1 MLLMKYEKDFFCIFV
16 TYKLIAK
23 NVMNENLKAI
33 ANSFAEEYCSDAIYP
48 AHLFKAI
55 LHKEIGLVHF
65 IESELDKDYFYLQ
78 DWADVQMQLSPRA
91 VRPMRDLEYSDE
103 SVAVLDEAENYKVKF
118 DLEETTDVCVLAAL
132 VTPGVGFSF
141 DQLKTLPLTP
151 SDISAKM
158 GGGVNVEAP
167 YMEGAELTK
176 KTGAAGGGKGSLAKY
191 CVDKT
196 AVARAGNLDNVIG
209 FEKEIAII
217 YEILGRKTK
226 ANLLIT
232 GEAGV
237 GKTSL
242 VNGFVRELAADHVPG
257 FLSGAVAYELDT
269 AALGGDAQYKGEVE
283 DRFKNVITEIANLP
297 NAVLII
303 ESIDKLFDKQGSLFG
318 ASSILKNE
326 LSKGRLQLLATSSI
340 DGYTKNIE
348 TDKEMTSKLEK
359 ITVEEPTADLTLRIL
374 KGALPAYEEYHGLKV
389 DETVM
394 GDAIRLAKR
403 YLTEKS
409 LPDSAF
415 DLIDRT
421 MAQVKTM
428 NDLTGN
434 IIDEL
439 KGKLEAIKASAEG
452 KDKADEGLMKEL
464 DWLNYEL
471 FNKVSCILLAG
482 VDSDTDFSKIA
493 TIQER
498 IDFLAGILDKL
509 TELSAEQRSELKSD
523 DLSAVV
529 AKQTGIPLGKVQ
541 TKERDR
547 LMGAEDTLKKRV
559 VGQDHAVKK
568 VLDAVYEAHSGL
580 SKKGQPMG
588 SFFFLGPT
596 GTGKTELAKA
606 LATFLFGDESA
617 LIRFD
622 MSEFKEEHSVA
633 LLYGAPPGYV
643 GYEEGGLL
651 VNKIRQNPYA
661 VVLFDE
667 IEKAHKSVFD
677 LFLQILDEGKLHDR
691 LGRVGDFSNA
701 LILFT
706 SNIGAQT
713 IVDKFN
719 AGIIPENN
727 ELMDIMQGYFRP
739 EFLARL
745 TEIVPFSPITDKTV
759 TKIFDIHLKGL
770 LKLLEEQNIELTLTP
785 EAREKIALRGYNQ
798 QYGARPVLGI
808 IRKELRHPISKMMI
822 AGRVKTGDK
831 ILVEADK
838 DGQAVFVVNG
848 EKMEAPTKK
857 ADEPAEPEKKAAKK
871 K

>member
-1 MLLMKYEKDFFCIFV
+1 MTDQ
-16 TYKLIAK
+16 
-23 NVMNENLKAI
+23 LKTI

-55 LHKEIGLVHF
+55 LHKDMELIHF
-65 IESELDKDYFYLQ
+65 IETELDKDYYYLQ
-78 DWADVQMQLSPRA
+78 DWADVQMQLAPRA
-91 VRPMRDLEYSDE
+91 VRPMRDLDLSDE
-103 SVAVLDEAENYKVKF
+103 SVAVMEEAENYKVKF
-118 DLEETTDVCVLAAL
+118 DLDEATPVCVLASL

-158 GGGVNVEAP
+158 AKGASVEAP
-167 YMEGAELTK
+167 YMEGAELK
-176 KTGAAGGGKGSLAKY
+176 KSTPAKGKGNLAKY
-191 CVDKT
+191 CIDKT
-196 AVARAGNLDNVIG
+196 AVARAGNLDKVIG
-209 FEKEIAII
+209 FDKEIAVI

-232 GEAGV
+232 GESGV

-242 VNGFVRELAADHVPG
+242 VNGFVSRLAADEAPS
-257 FLSGAVAYELDT
+257 FLNGAIAYELDT

-283 DRFKNVITEIANLP
+283 DRFKNIINEVEALP

-303 ESIDKLFDKQGSLFG
+303 EQIDKLFDKQGALFG
-318 ASSILKNE
+318 CSTLLKNE
-326 LSKGRLQLLATSSI
+326 LSKGRLQLLCTSSI

-348 TDKEMTSKLEK
+348 TDKEMTSNIEK
-359 ITVEEPTADLTLRIL
+359 ISIDEPDTAVTLSIL
-374 KGALPAYEEYHGLKV
+374 QGIMPAYEAYHHLTV
-389 DETVM
+389 DETVL
-394 GDAIRLAKR
+394 DEAIRLAKR
-403 YLTEKS
+403 YLTEKC
-409 LPDSAF
+409 LPASAI
-415 DLIDRT
+415 DLLDRT
-421 MAQVKTM
+421 MSHVK
-428 NDLTGN
+428 
-434 IIDEL
+434 IE
-439 KGKLEAIKASAEG
+439 K
-452 KDKADEGLMKEL
+452 
-464 DWLNYEL
+464 
-471 FNKVSCILLAG
+471 
-482 VDSDTDFSKIA
+482 
-493 TIQER
+493 
-498 IDFLAGILDKL
+498 
-509 TELSAEQRSELKSD
+509 
-523 DLSAVV
+523 DLSDEKTDALLSEDLSGTV
-529 AKQTGIPLGKVQ
+529 ARQTGIPLGKVQ
-541 TKERDR
+541 TQERDR
-547 LMGAEDTLKKRV
+547 LMSGEETLKKRV

-568 VLDAVYEAHSGL
+568 VLDAVYEARSGL

-596 GTGKTELAKA
+596 GTGKTELSKA
-606 LATFLFGDESA
+606 LAEFLFGDESA

-651 VNKIRQNPYA
+651 VNKIRQTPYS

-713 IVDKFN
+713 IVEKFN
-719 AGIIPENN
+719 SGIIPENN

-759 TKIFDIHLKGL
+759 AQIFDIHMKGL
-770 LKLLEEQNIELTLTP
+770 LKLLDEQNITLELTP
-785 EAREKIALRGYNQ
+785 EARQTIALRGYNQ
-798 QYGARPVLGI
+798 QYGARPILGI

-822 AGRVKTGDK
+822 SGKVKPGDH
-831 ILVEADK
+831 IIVDLDK
-838 DGQAVFVVNG
+838 EGNPDIKVK
-848 EKMEAPTKK
+848 E
-857 ADEPAEPEKKAAKK
+857 
-871 K
+871 

>member
-1 MLLMKYEKDFFCIFV
+1 MTDQ
-16 TYKLIAK
+16 
-23 NVMNENLKAI
+23 LKTI
-33 ANSFAEEYCSDAIYP
+33 ANSFAEEHCSDAIYP

-55 LHKEIGLVHF
+55 LHKEMGLVHF
-65 IESELDKDYFYLQ
+65 IETELDKDYYYLQ
-78 DWADVQMQLSPRA
+78 DWADVQMQLAPRA
-91 VRPMRDLEYSDE
+91 VRPMRDLELSDE
-103 SVAVLDEAENYKVKF
+103 SVAVMDEAENYKVKF
-118 DLEETTDVCVLAAL
+118 NLDEATPVCILASL

-158 GGGVNVEAP
+158 GGGANVEAP
-167 YMEGAELTK
+167 SMANTELK
-176 KTGAAGGGKGSLAKY
+176 KSTPVKGGKGAIAKY
-191 CVDKT
+191 CTDKT
-196 AVARAGNLDNVIG
+196 AIARAGNLDNVVG
-209 FEKEIAII
+209 FEKEIGII

-257 FLSGAVAYELDT
+257 FLSGAIAYELET

-283 DRFKNVITEIANLP
+283 DRFKNIINEVEALP

-303 ESIDKLFDKQGSLFG
+303 EKIDKLFDKQGSLYG
-318 ASSILKNE
+318 CSTLLKNE
-326 LSKGRLQLLATSSI
+326 LSKGRLQLLCTSSI

-348 TDKEMTSKLEK
+348 TDKEMVSNLEK
-359 ITVEEPTADLTLRIL
+359 ITVEEPTVDKTMEIL
-374 KGALPAYEEYHGLKV
+374 KGIMPAYEEYHGLTL

-394 GDAIRLAKR
+394 SESIRLAKR

-409 LPDSAF
+409 LPASAI

-421 MAQVKTM
+421 MSHVKVE
-428 NDLTGN
+428 NDLG
-434 IIDEL
+434 DE
-439 KGKLEAIKASAEG
+439 
-452 KDKADEGLMKEL
+452 
-464 DWLNYEL
+464 
-471 FNKVSCILLAG
+471 
-482 VDSDTDFSKIA
+482 
-493 TIQER
+493 
-498 IDFLAGILDKL
+498 
-509 TELSAEQRSELKSD
+509 EQKHTELKSE
-523 DLSAVV
+523 DLTAVV

-541 TKERDR
+541 TGERER
-547 LMGAEDTLKKRV
+547 LMGGEETLKKRV

-568 VLDAVYEAHSGL
+568 VLDAVYESRSGL

-596 GTGKTELAKA
+596 GTGKTELSKA
-606 LATFLFGDESA
+606 LAEFLFGDESA
-617 LIRFD
+617 LLRFD

-651 VNKIRQNPYA
+651 VNKIRQTPYS

-706 SNIGAQT
+706 SNIGAKD
-713 IVDKFN
+713 IVAKFN
-719 AGIIPENN
+719 SGEVPENN

-745 TEIVPFSPITDKTV
+745 TEIVPFSPITNKTV
-759 TKIFDIHLKGL
+759 TAIFDIHMKGL
-770 LKLLEEQNIELTLTP
+770 LKLLAEQDITLELTP
-785 EAREKIALRGYNQ
+785 EARQTIALRGFNQ

-822 AGRVKTGDK
+822 AGKIKPGDH
-831 ILVEADK
+831 IVVSVDK
-838 DGQAVFVVNG
+838 DGNPDIQV
-848 EKMEAPTKK
+848 KT
-857 ADEPAEPEKKAAKK
+857 
-871 K
+871 

>member
-1 MLLMKYEKDFFCIFV
+1 
-16 TYKLIAK
+16 
-23 NVMNENLKAI
+23 MNDQLETI

-48 AHLFKAI
+48 SHLFKAI
-55 LHKEIGLVHF
+55 LHKDMGLVHF
-65 IESELDKDYFYLQ
+65 IETELNKDYYYLQ
-78 DWADVQMQLSPRA
+78 DWADVQIQLSPRA
-91 VRPMRDLEYSDE
+91 VRPMRGLELSDE
-103 SVAVLDEAENYKVKF
+103 SQAVMEEAENYQVKF
-118 DLEETTDVCVLAAL
+118 NLDEVTPICILASL

-151 SDISAKM
+151 SDISAKI
-158 GGGVNVEAP
+158 GSGANVEAP
-167 YMEGAELTK
+167 YMDGAELK
-176 KTGAAGGGKGSLAKY
+176 KSTPAKSKGNLAKY
-191 CVDKT
+191 CIDKT
-196 AVARAGNLDNVIG
+196 AVARSGNIDPVIG
-209 FEKEIAII
+209 FEKEISII
-217 YEILGRKTK
+217 FEILGRKTK

-242 VNGFVRELAADHVPG
+242 VNGFVTRLAADDVPS
-257 FLSGAVAYELDT
+257 FLSGALAYELDT

-283 DRFKNVITEIANLP
+283 DRFKNVIKEVEDLP

-303 ESIDKLFDKQGSLFG
+303 EQIDKLFDKQGSLFG
-318 ASSILKNE
+318 CSTLLKNE
-326 LSKGRLQLLATSSI
+326 LSKGRLQLLCTSSI

-348 TDKEMTSKLEK
+348 TDKEMTSNIEK
-359 ITVEEPTADLTLRIL
+359 ISIEEPDTALTLTIL
-374 KGALPAYEEYHGLKV
+374 QGVIPAYEDYHHLTT
-389 DETVM
+389 D
-394 GDAIRLAKR
+394 DALLNESIRLAKR

-409 LPDSAF
+409 LPASAI
-415 DLIDRT
+415 DLLDRT
-421 MAQVKTM
+421 MSHVK
-428 NDLTGN
+428 
-434 IIDEL
+434 IE
-439 KGKLEAIKASAEG
+439 K
-452 KDKADEGLMKEL
+452 
-464 DWLNYEL
+464 
-471 FNKVSCILLAG
+471 
-482 VDSDTDFSKIA
+482 
-493 TIQER
+493 
-498 IDFLAGILDKL
+498 
-509 TELSAEQRSELKSD
+509 
-523 DLSAVV
+523 DLSADKTDALLCEDLSASV
-529 AKQTGIPLGKVQ
+529 ARQTGIPLGKVQ
-541 TKERDR
+541 TQERDR
-547 LMGAEDTLKKRV
+547 LMGGEESLKKRV

-568 VLDAVYEAHSGL
+568 VLDAVYEARSGL

-596 GTGKTELAKA
+596 GTGKTELSKA
-606 LATFLFGDESA
+606 LAEFLFGDESA
-617 LIRFD
+617 LLRFD

-651 VNKIRQNPYA
+651 VNKIRQNPYS

-713 IVDKFN
+713 IVERFN
-719 AGIIPENN
+719 SGVIPENN

-759 TKIFDIHLKGL
+759 TQIFDIHMKGL
-770 LKLLEEQNIELTLTP
+770 LKLLDEQDITLELTP
-785 EAREKIALRGYNQ
+785 EARQTIALRGYNQ

-822 AGRVKTGDK
+822 AGIIKPGDHIVVSLDEAGNPEIKVK
-831 ILVEADK
+831 E
-838 DGQAVFVVNG
+838 
-848 EKMEAPTKK
+848 
-857 ADEPAEPEKKAAKK
+857 
-871 K
+871 

>member
-1 MLLMKYEKDFFCIFV
+1 MTDQ
-16 TYKLIAK
+16 
-23 NVMNENLKAI
+23 LKTI

-55 LHKEIGLVHF
+55 LHKDMELIHF
-65 IESELDKDYFYLQ
+65 IETELDKDYYYLQ
-78 DWADVQMQLSPRA
+78 DWADVQMQLAPRA
-91 VRPMRDLEYSDE
+91 VRPMRDLDLSDE
-103 SVAVLDEAENYKVKF
+103 SVAVMEEAENYKVKF
-118 DLEETTDVCVLAAL
+118 DLDEATPVCVLASL

-158 GGGVNVEAP
+158 AKGASVEAP
-167 YMEGAELTK
+167 YMEGAELK
-176 KTGAAGGGKGSLAKY
+176 KSTSAKGKGNLAKY
-191 CVDKT
+191 CIDKT
-196 AVARAGNLDNVIG
+196 AVARAGNLDKVIG
-209 FEKEIAII
+209 FDKEIAVI

-232 GEAGV
+232 GESGV

-242 VNGFVRELAADHVPG
+242 VNGFVSRLAADEAPS
-257 FLSGAVAYELDT
+257 FLNGAIAYELDT

-283 DRFKNVITEIANLP
+283 DRFKNIINEVEALP

-303 ESIDKLFDKQGSLFG
+303 EQIDKLFDKQGALFG
-318 ASSILKNE
+318 CSTLLKNE
-326 LSKGRLQLLATSSI
+326 LSKGRLQLLCTSSI

-348 TDKEMTSKLEK
+348 TDKEMTSNIEK
-359 ITVEEPTADLTLRIL
+359 ISIDEPDTAVTLSIL
-374 KGALPAYEEYHGLKV
+374 QGIMPAYEAYHHLTV
-389 DETVM
+389 DETVL
-394 GDAIRLAKR
+394 DEAIRLAKR
-403 YLTEKS
+403 YLTEKC
-409 LPDSAF
+409 LPASAI
-415 DLIDRT
+415 DLLDRT
-421 MAQVKTM
+421 MSHVK
-428 NDLTGN
+428 
-434 IIDEL
+434 IE
-439 KGKLEAIKASAEG
+439 K
-452 KDKADEGLMKEL
+452 
-464 DWLNYEL
+464 
-471 FNKVSCILLAG
+471 
-482 VDSDTDFSKIA
+482 
-493 TIQER
+493 
-498 IDFLAGILDKL
+498 
-509 TELSAEQRSELKSD
+509 
-523 DLSAVV
+523 DLSDEKTDALLSEDLSGTV
-529 AKQTGIPLGKVQ
+529 ARQTGIPLGKVQ
-541 TKERDR
+541 TQERDR
-547 LMGAEDTLKKRV
+547 LMSGEETLKKRV

-568 VLDAVYEAHSGL
+568 VLDAVYEARSGL

-596 GTGKTELAKA
+596 GTGKTELSKA
-606 LATFLFGDESA
+606 LAEFLFGDESA

-651 VNKIRQNPYA
+651 VNKIRQSPYS

-713 IVDKFN
+713 IVEKFN
-719 AGIIPENN
+719 SGIIPENN

-759 TKIFDIHLKGL
+759 AQIFDIHMKGL
-770 LKLLEEQNIELTLTP
+770 LKLLDEQNITLELTP
-785 EAREKIALRGYNQ
+785 EARQTIALRGYNQ
-798 QYGARPVLGI
+798 QYGARPILGI

-822 AGRVKTGDK
+822 SGKVKPGDH
-831 ILVEADK
+831 IIVDLDK
-838 DGQAVFVVNG
+838 EGNPDIKVK
-848 EKMEAPTKK
+848 E
-857 ADEPAEPEKKAAKK
+857 
-871 K
+871 

>member
-1 MLLMKYEKDFFCIFV
+1 MNA
-16 TYKLIAK
+16 KLK
-23 NVMNENLKAI
+23 SI

-78 DWADVQMQLSPRA
+78 DWADVQMQLAPRA
-91 VRPMRDLEYSDE
+91 VRPMRDLEYSAE
-103 SVAVLDEAENYKVKF
+103 AQAVIEEAENYQVKF
-118 DLEETTDVCVLAAL
+118 NLDECTDVCVLASL
-132 VTPGVGFSF
+132 VTPGVGFTF

-158 GGGVNVEAP
+158 GGGANVEAP

-176 KTGAAGGGKGSLAKY
+176 HTPAAGGGKGSLSKY

-196 AVARAGNLDNVIG
+196 AIARAGNLDNVIG
-209 FEKEIAII
+209 FEKEISVI

-283 DRFKNVITEIANLP
+283 DRFKNVINEVEALP

-359 ITVEEPTADLTLRIL
+359 ITVEEPTADLSLRIL
-374 KGALPAYEEYHGLKV
+374 KGAIPAYEEYHGLTV
-389 DETVM
+389 DETVLS
-394 GDAIRLAKR
+394 DAIRLAKR

-434 IIDEL
+434 IITEL
-439 KGKLEAIKASAEG
+439 REKLDVIKASAEG

-498 IDFLAGILDKL
+498 VDFLAGILDKL
-509 TELSAEQRSELKSD
+509 TELSAEQRTDLKSD

-547 LMGAEDTLKKRV
+547 LMGAEETLKKRV

-568 VLDAVYEAHSGL
+568 VLDAVYEARSGL

-633 LLYGAPPGYV
+633 LLYG
-643 GYEEGGLL
+643 LL
-651 VNKIRQNPYA
+651 VNKIRQNPYS

-713 IVDKFN
+713 IVEKFN
-719 AGIIPENN
+719 SGIIPENN

-759 TKIFDIHLKGL
+759 AKIFDIHLKGL

-785 EAREKIALRGYNQ
+785 DARQAIALRGYNQ

-822 AGRVKTGDK
+822 AGKVKTGDK
-831 ILVEADK
+831 ILVEVDK
-838 DGQAVFVVNG
+838 DGQAVFVING
-848 EKMEAPTKK
+848 KREEKVAEKS
-857 ADEPAEPEKKAAKK
+857 ADPAEPVEKKTTKRE
-871 K
+871 

>member
-1 MLLMKYEKDFFCIFV
+1 MTDQ
-16 TYKLIAK
+16 
-23 NVMNENLKAI
+23 LKTI

-55 LHKEIGLVHF
+55 LHKDMELIHF
-65 IESELDKDYFYLQ
+65 IETELDKDYYYLQ
-78 DWADVQMQLSPRA
+78 DWADVQMQLAPRA
-91 VRPMRDLEYSDE
+91 VRPMRDLDLSDE
-103 SVAVLDEAENYKVKF
+103 SVAVMEEAENYKVKF
-118 DLEETTDVCVLAAL
+118 DLDEATPVCVLASL

-158 GGGVNVEAP
+158 AKGASVEAP
-167 YMEGAELTK
+167 YMEGAELK
-176 KTGAAGGGKGSLAKY
+176 KSTPAKGKGNLAKY
-191 CVDKT
+191 CIDKT
-196 AVARAGNLDNVIG
+196 AVARAGNLDKVIG
-209 FEKEIAII
+209 FDKEIAVI

-232 GEAGV
+232 GESGV

-242 VNGFVRELAADHVPG
+242 VNGFVSCLAADEAPS
-257 FLSGAVAYELDT
+257 FLNGAIAYELDT

-283 DRFKNVITEIANLP
+283 DRFKNIINEVEALP

-303 ESIDKLFDKQGSLFG
+303 EQIDKLFDKQGALFG
-318 ASSILKNE
+318 CSTLLKNE
-326 LSKGRLQLLATSSI
+326 LSKGRLQLLCTSSI

-348 TDKEMTSKLEK
+348 TDKEMTSNIEK
-359 ITVEEPTADLTLRIL
+359 ISIDEPDTAVTLSIL
-374 KGALPAYEEYHGLKV
+374 QGIMPAYEAYHHLTV
-389 DETVM
+389 DETVL
-394 GDAIRLAKR
+394 DEAIRLAKR
-403 YLTEKS
+403 YLTEKC
-409 LPDSAF
+409 LPASAI
-415 DLIDRT
+415 DLLDRT
-421 MAQVKTM
+421 MSHVK
-428 NDLTGN
+428 
-434 IIDEL
+434 IE
-439 KGKLEAIKASAEG
+439 K
-452 KDKADEGLMKEL
+452 
-464 DWLNYEL
+464 
-471 FNKVSCILLAG
+471 
-482 VDSDTDFSKIA
+482 
-493 TIQER
+493 
-498 IDFLAGILDKL
+498 
-509 TELSAEQRSELKSD
+509 
-523 DLSAVV
+523 DLSDEKTDALLSEDLSGTV
-529 AKQTGIPLGKVQ
+529 ARQTGIPLGKVQ
-541 TKERDR
+541 TQERDR
-547 LMGAEDTLKKRV
+547 LMSGEETLKKRV

-568 VLDAVYEAHSGL
+568 VLDAVYEARSGL

-596 GTGKTELAKA
+596 GTGKTELSKA
-606 LATFLFGDESA
+606 LAEFLFGDESA

-651 VNKIRQNPYA
+651 VNKIRQSPYS

-713 IVDKFN
+713 IVEKFN
-719 AGIIPENN
+719 SGIIPENN

-759 TKIFDIHLKGL
+759 AQIFDIHMKGL
-770 LKLLEEQNIELTLTP
+770 LKLLDEQNITLELTP
-785 EAREKIALRGYNQ
+785 EARQTIALRGYNQ
-798 QYGARPVLGI
+798 QYGARPILGI

-822 AGRVKTGDK
+822 SGKVKPGDH
-831 ILVEADK
+831 IIVDLDK
-838 DGQAVFVVNG
+838 EGNPDIKVK
-848 EKMEAPTKK
+848 E
-857 ADEPAEPEKKAAKK
+857 
-871 K
+871 

>member
-1 MLLMKYEKDFFCIFV
+1 
-16 TYKLIAK
+16 
-23 NVMNENLKAI
+23 MNENLKSI

-55 LHKEIGLVHF
+55 LHKEIGLVRF
-65 IESELDKDYFYLQ
+65 IETELDKDYYYLQ

-91 VRPMRDLEYSDE
+91 VRPMRDLDFSKE
-103 SVAVLDEAENYKVKF
+103 SEAVLEEAENYKVKF
-118 DLEETTDVCVLAAL
+118 NLDECTDVCVLAAL

-167 YMEGAELTK
+167 YMDGAELTK
-176 KTGAAGGGKGSLAKY
+176 KTSATGSGKGCLAKY
-191 CVDKT
+191 CTDLT

-209 FEKEIAII
+209 FEKEIGII
-217 YEILGRKTK
+217 FEILGRKTK

-242 VNGFVRELAADHVPG
+242 VNGFVRELAADKVPG
-257 FLSGAVAYELDT
+257 FLSGALAYELDT
-269 AALGGDAQYKGEVE
+269 ASLGGDAQYKGEVE
-283 DRFKNVITEIANLP
+283 DRFKNVITEIESLP
-297 NAVLII
+297 NAVLVI
-303 ESIDKLFDKQGSLFG
+303 EKIDKLFDKQGSLFG
-318 ASSILKNE
+318 ASTILKNE

-348 TDKEMTSKLEK
+348 TDKEMVSNLEK
-359 ITVEEPTADLTLRIL
+359 ISIEEPTVDQTMEIL
-374 KGALPAYEEYHGLKV
+374 KGIMPSYEDYHKLTI

-394 GDAIRLAKR
+394 SESIRLAKR

-409 LPDSAF
+409 LPASAI

-421 MAQVKTM
+421 MAHVKVD
-428 NDLTGN
+428 NDMGSEEQHHT
-434 IIDEL
+434 EL
-439 KGKLEAIKASAEG
+439 K
-452 KDKADEGLMKEL
+452 
-464 DWLNYEL
+464 
-471 FNKVSCILLAG
+471 
-482 VDSDTDFSKIA
+482 
-493 TIQER
+493 
-498 IDFLAGILDKL
+498 
-509 TELSAEQRSELKSD
+509 TE

-541 TKERDR
+541 TQERDR
-547 LMGAEDTLKKRV
+547 LMGGEETLKKRV

-568 VLDAVYEAHSGL
+568 VLDAVYEARSGL
-580 SKKGQPMG
+580 NKKGQPMG

-596 GTGKTELAKA
+596 GTGKTELSKA
-606 LATFLFGDESA
+606 LAEFLFGDESA
-617 LIRFD
+617 LLRFD

-651 VNKIRQNPYA
+651 VNKIRQNPYS

-713 IVDKFN
+713 IVEKFN
-719 AGIIPENN
+719 SGVIPENN

-759 TKIFDIHLKGL
+759 TSIFDIQMKGL
-770 LKLLEEQNIELTLTP
+770 LKLLDEQNITLELTP
-785 EAREKIALRGYNQ
+785 EARETIALRGYNQ
-798 QYGARPVLGI
+798 QYGARPILGI
-808 IRKELRHPISKMMI
+808 IRKELRHPISKMLI
-822 AGRVKTGDK
+822 AGKIKSGDH
-831 ILVEADK
+831 ITVTLDK
-838 DGQAVFVVNG
+838 DNN
-848 EKMEAPTKK
+848 PTFEIK
-857 ADEPAEPEKKAAKK
+857 
-871 K
+871 

>member
-1 MLLMKYEKDFFCIFV
+1 MNA
-16 TYKLIAK
+16 KLRQ
-23 NVMNENLKAI
+23 I
-33 ANSFAEEYCSDAIYP
+33 ANSFAEEYGSDAIYP

-55 LHKEIGLVHF
+55 LHKEIGLVRF
-65 IESELDKDYFYLQ
+65 LETELGKDYYYLQ

-91 VRPMRDLEYSDE
+91 VRPMRDLEYSEE
-103 SVAVLDEAENYKVKF
+103 STAVMEEAENYQVKF
-118 DLEETTDVCVLAAL
+118 GLDECTDVCVLASL
-132 VTPGVGFSF
+132 VTPGVGFTF

-151 SDISAKM
+151 SEISAKM
-158 GGGVNVEAP
+158 GGGANVEAP
-167 YMEGAELTK
+167 YMEGDELK
-176 KTGAAGGGKGSLAKY
+176 KHTPATGKGNLAKY
-191 CVDKT
+191 CTDLT
-196 AVARAGNLDNVIG
+196 AASRAGNMGTVVG
-209 FEKEIAII
+209 FEDEMSVIF
-217 YEILGRKTK
+217 EILGRKTK

-237 GKTSL
+237 GKSSL
-242 VNGFVRELAADHVPG
+242 VSGFVQKVAADKVPS
-257 FLSGAVAYELDT
+257 FLSGAAAYELDT
-269 AALGGDAQYKGEVE
+269 AALGSDAQYRGEVE
-283 DRFKNVITEIANLP
+283 DRFKSIINEIEALP
-297 NAVLII
+297 NAVLVI

-318 ASSILKNE
+318 TSAILKNE

-348 TDKEMTSKLEK
+348 TDKEMVSYLEK
-359 ITVEEPTADLTLRIL
+359 ITIEEPTAEHTKQIL
-374 KGALPAYEEYHGLKV
+374 EGIIPTYESYHGL
-389 DETVM
+389 TVASEVLD
-394 GDAIRLAKR
+394 DAIRLAKR

-409 LPDSAF
+409 LPASAI
-415 DLIDRT
+415 DLLDRA
-421 MAQVKTM
+421 MSHVKVD
-428 NDLTGN
+428 NDLG
-434 IIDEL
+434 DEQQ
-439 KGKLEAIKASAEG
+439 KH
-452 KDKADEGLMKEL
+452 
-464 DWLNYEL
+464 
-471 FNKVSCILLAG
+471 
-482 VDSDTDFSKIA
+482 TDL
-493 TIQER
+493 R
-498 IDFLAGILDKL
+498 
-509 TELSAEQRSELKSD
+509 SD

-541 TKERDR
+541 TSERDR
-547 LMGAEDTLKKRV
+547 LLGGEETLKKRV

-568 VLDAVYEAHSGL
+568 VLDAVYEARSGL

-596 GTGKTELAKA
+596 GTGKTELSKA
-606 LATFLFGDESA
+606 LAAFLFGDESA

-651 VNKIRQNPYA
+651 VNKIRQSPYS

-713 IVDKFN
+713 IVEKFN
-719 AGIIPENN
+719 SGVIPGNN

-759 TKIFDIHLKGL
+759 TAIFDIHLKGL
-770 LKLLEEQNIELTLTP
+770 LKLLEEQDITLTLTP
-785 EAREKIALRGYNQ
+785 EARQAIALRGYNQ
-798 QYGARPVLGI
+798 QYGARPVLGV

-822 AGRVKTGDK
+822 AGKIKPGDH
-831 ILVEADK
+831 IEVQLDE
-838 DGQAVFVVNG
+838 DGN
-848 EKMEAPTKK
+848 
-857 ADEPAEPEKKAAKK
+857 AKFEIK
-871 K
+871 SV